1 MPIYLNYSLTGT
13 AVASLAKG
21 QVYGMTLGSK
31 TVTPRSV
38 GVEVRGWNYEVQAP
52 RDAASGLASGKRQHS
67 PLTITKETDLASPQL
82 LNAKWK
88 GELLATIDLNFVK
101 KSSQGAEQPYFTI
114 TLTNATIAGYRRYT
128 PKPHSKALST
138 HELEEI
144 AFTFQKIEIS
154 DVSGGKSSQDD
165 WAAA

>member
-1 MPIYLNYSLTGT
+1 MPIYLNHPLTGT

-31 TVTPRSV
+31 TVTPRSL
-38 GVEVRGWNYEVQAP
+38 GAEVHGWNYGVLAP

-67 PLTITKETDLASPQL
+67 VLTITKETDIASPQF

-88 GELLATIDLNFVK
+88 SELIATLDLNFVR
-101 KSSQGAEQPYFTI
+101 KSSQGGEQPYFTI
-114 TLTNATIAGYRRYT
+114 TLTNATISGYRRYA
-128 PKPHSKALST
+128 PKPRGKGLST

-144 AFTFQKIEIS
+144 SFTFSKIEIS
-154 DVSGGKSSQDD
+154 DVSGGKSFQDD
-165 WAAA
+165 WLAA

>member
-21 QVYGMTLGSK
+21 QVHGMTLGSK
-31 TVTPRSV
+31 TVTPRSL
-38 GVEVRGWNYEVQAP
+38 GAEVHAWNCGIQAP

-88 GELLATIDLNFVK
+88 SELIATIDLNFLK
-101 KSSQGAEQPYFTI
+101 KSSQGAEQPCFTI
-114 TLTNATIAGYRRYT
+114 TLTNATLAGYRRYT
-128 PKPHSKALST
+128 PKPRGKGLST

-144 AFTFQKIEIS
+144 SFTFQKIEIS